1 MRSQRV
7 RMTVEEYELLPFK
20 PGWQCEYLGGY
31 AHFTPRSHPVVT
43 SVEVAPRRVET
54 ALRLRPAAPADVE
67 SLVGPYA
74 AAFGGT
80 IEYCDST
87 PGQVIQAARD
97 ALRSHFAGA
106 RGEPHAAS
114 QVALGGGGASGEGE
128 VVGAALV
135 ALGEFGAM
143 LDLLFV
149 TPERQRGGVASAL
162 VAAAVN
168 DLHRLGHRTLTSRYH
183 IGNEASRDWHR
194 RFGFVEL
201 PDLTAARLYEREARQ
216 ELRRQ
221 EKLGPLSRAER
232 ARLSARCRHWREQVK
247 RLEEL
252 EAAQGYEAVHPNLRW
267 W

>member
-20 PGWQCEYLGGY
+20 PGWQCEYRGGC

-43 SVEVAPRRVET
+43 SIKVAPRRHAT
-54 ALRLRPAAPADVE
+54 PFRLRPAAPADAE

-74 AAFGGT
+74 AAFGET

-87 PGQVIQAARD
+87 REQVLRAARD
-97 ALRSHFAGA
+97 AITSHFAGA

-114 QVALGGGGASGEGE
+114 KIALGGRGGDE

-135 ALGEFGAM
+135 VTGEFGAM

-149 TPERQRGGVASAL
+149 VPERQRGGAASAL
-162 VAAAVN
+162 VAAALS
-168 DLHRLGHRTLTSRYH
+168 DLHRLGHPTLTSRYH

-201 PDLTAARLYEREARQ
+201 PDLTAARLYGRAAEQ
-216 ELRRQ
+216 ELWRR
-221 EKLGPLSRAER
+221 EKLGGLTPAER
-232 ARLSARCRHWREQVK
+232 DRLVAECEHWREQVR

-252 EAAQGYEAVHPNLRW
+252 QAAQGYEAVHPNLRW